1 MLLKLSWKP
10 FPYFQCFSSVFHVII
25 VVVKVRRIFLYH
37 RTSFQLTT
45 FFWDLLAWNEFSSE
59 SPACTDL
66 LTPLDRFLRN
76 FNCTFGLQKKPIF
89 CRSLHAQRRC
99 GWFYSLQL
107 PHLIFNEISLISG
120 VGFKSVSFNNCC
132 RFSLGMVLS
141 FIKSKKLKT
150 ISNLFVS

>member
-25 VVVKVRRIFLYH
+25 VVVEVRCIFFISSNFFSVDY
-37 RTSFQLTT
+37 

-59 SPACTDL
+59 SPACKGL

-76 FNCTFGLQKKPIF
+76 FNCTFGLQKKPSF
-89 CRSLHAQRRC
+89 CRSLHAQRTC

-120 VGFKSVSFNNCC
+120 VGFKSVSFNNCW

-141 FIKSKKLKT
+141 CIKSKKLKT
-150 ISNLFVS
+150 IYNLFVS